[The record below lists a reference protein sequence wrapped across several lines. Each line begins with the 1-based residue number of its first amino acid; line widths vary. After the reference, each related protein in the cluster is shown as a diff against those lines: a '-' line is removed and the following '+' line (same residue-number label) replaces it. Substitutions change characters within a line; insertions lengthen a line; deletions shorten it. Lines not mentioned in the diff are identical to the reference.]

1 MIGLQGT
8 SSAQS
13 ARQPAGA
20 SSAQSA
26 CQPVGTASAQSV
38 IPTAYAMPQS
48 VVLPIA
54 DTALLTARTLARYHF
69 PEDQREQLKQQCT
82 RLKDACSDQIRCRFA
97 ACLGKEDRLA
107 ASMTLGKGVDELQEK
122 LQEQDMLLESYMVET
137 LAGEAL
143 MEAYSRFH
151 AEIHRR
157 TGWFV
162 KQMSF
167 LGSSSE
173 PIEQLPALLKMLDC
187 NGQYTASYITCNESL
202 CLIPKK
208 SVVFWAELTKEGV
221 RCAGVCDS
229 CENVQC
235 ENRIPDN
242 PDNQEAAEKTE
253 GVVESIRWPD
263 LFGRP
268 LPYGYNRI
276 FGR

>member
-69 PEDQREQLKQQCT
+69 PEDEREQLKQLCI
-82 RLKDACSDQIRCRFA
+82 RLKDTCSDQISCRFA
-97 ACLGKEDRLA
+97 ACPEKEDRLA

-122 LQEQDMLLESYMVET
+122 LQKQDMLLESYMVET

-173 PIEQLPALLKMLDC
+173 PIEQLPALLKLLDC
-187 NGQYTASYITCNESL
+187 DSQYTAAYITCNESL

-208 SVVFWAELTKEGV
+208 SVVFWTELTKEGV

-263 LFGRP
+263 LFERP
-268 LPYGYNRI
+268 LPYGYDRI

>member
-1 MIGLQGT
+1 MRKFIEEPDGL
-8 SSAQS
+8 
-13 ARQPAGA
+13 
-20 SSAQSA
+20 
-26 CQPVGTASAQSV
+26 
-38 IPTAYAMPQS
+38 
-48 VVLPIA
+48 LEA
-54 DTALLTARTLARYHF
+54 DELFGEA
-69 PEDQREQLKQQCT
+69 
-82 RLKDACSDQIRCRFA
+82 
-97 ACLGKEDRLA
+97 A
-107 ASMTLGKGVDELQEK
+107 AS
-122 LQEQDMLLESYMVET
+122 
-137 LAGEAL
+137 
-143 MEAYSRFH
+143 R
-151 AEIHRR
+151 
-157 TGWFV
+157 
-162 KQMSF
+162 
-167 LGSSSE
+167 
-173 PIEQLPALLKMLDC
+173 IEQLPTLLKLLDC

-208 SVVFWAELTKEGV
+208 KRRVLDRIDKGGV